1 MQQEKQ
7 FGSSFPDEQPQ
18 RAPRIFPLATVSVD
32 VEPVVVVDVEPV
44 VVVDVVNRRSQ
55 GRHPRKLAPGRQHR
69 RTPARRSAQH
79 PRHLHHRDAQ
89 SVVNVAVDANGR
101 SRWHQRR
108 RLSDVIADVGDDEPP
123 AAPQLSLRPVLAP
136 HGAAER
142 VPRQVLATQAAG
154 HRDQEQDPGCPGE
167 P

>member
-1 MQQEKQ
+1 M
-7 FGSSFPDEQPQ
+7 SFPDEQPQ

-89 SVVNVAVDANGR
+89 SVVNVAVDANGW